1 MISANLK
8 DALCGVFFFRKKA
21 FYKNSIHITHRNKEG
36 GIPVAVLDDR
46 IKEIAKGYG
55 ALTGRPP
62 GWETY
67 ITLSDYAVLREMAL
81 KEVGAPCTA
90 QPQPAMGNT
99 VTGALEHIP
108 GHAQN
113 NGPEQPQPAVTN
125 IKPVRQPKPAK
136 SETGSKSADTV
147 KPQAQKSEDSE
158 LALLL
163 ALGEG

>member
-1 MISANLK
+1 MA
-8 DALCGVFFFRKKA
+8 A
-21 FYKNSIHITHRNKEG
+21 
-36 GIPVAVLDDR
+36 LDDR

-55 ALTGRPP
+55 VLTGRPP

-81 KEVGAPCTA
+81 KEVSMPCAVQAGPAPGIPAAGTA
-90 QPQPAMGNT
+90 NRMMENTQSNDTERPQT
-99 VTGALEHIP
+99 
-108 GHAQN
+108 
-113 NGPEQPQPAVTN
+113 AVTN

-147 KPQAQKSEDSE
+147 KPQTQKSEDSE